1 MKQGKDFI
9 YISRVKYRE
18 GDSFYMP
25 NGKEIIVK
33 KIIDE
38 VHFIT
43 ADGWSWH
50 SNMFYDHHC
59 HHNTEKQREYEQI
72 CRNLEM

>member
-1 MKQGKDFI
+1 MKQGQDFI
-9 YISRVKYRE
+9 YINRVKYKE

-50 SNMFYDHHC
+50 SNMFYDYHC
-59 HHNTEKQREYEQI
+59 HHNAEKQREYEQKFGS
-72 CRNLEM
+72 LEM

>member
-9 YISRVKYRE
+9 YINLVKYKE
-18 GDSFYMP
+18 GDSFYMA
-25 NGKEIIVK
+25 NGKEIVVK

-43 ADGWSWH
+43 GNGWSWH
-50 SNMFYDHHC
+50 TNMFYDHNC
-59 HHNTEKQREYEQI
+59 YHNPEKQREHDRRCGEA
-72 CRNLEM
+72 EM